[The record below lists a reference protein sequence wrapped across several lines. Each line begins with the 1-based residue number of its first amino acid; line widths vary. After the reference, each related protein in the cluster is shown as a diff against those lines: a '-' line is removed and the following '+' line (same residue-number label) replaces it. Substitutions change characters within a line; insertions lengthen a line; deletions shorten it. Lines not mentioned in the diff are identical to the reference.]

1 MSSIK
6 LKTRIPGPKSLVLLN
21 KKKQVVSDGILSPKI
36 FIQKAQGALVTDVDG
51 NTLIDFTG
59 GIGATNSGHGNKE
72 IITAIKKQ
80 ADRFLHSCFGVT
92 GYEPYLDLCEKLNKI
107 TPGKFQKKTALFNS
121 GAEAVENAVKIARKF
136 TGRKAIVS
144 FEHAFHGRTL
154 LTLSLTSKV
163 KPYKFGFGPFIG
175 EAYKLDY
182 PYVYRRPTNCETE
195 DAYVDHLINH
205 IKEEFF
211 LGVVAPEEIAAFIIE
226 PVTGEGGF
234 IVPPKRYMQELAKL
248 CRQHGILLIVDEVQS
263 GFCRTGKMF
272 ASEYFFE
279 VEYSELGPDII
290 TMAKSLSNGMPLS
303 AVTGRKEI
311 MDSVQENGLGGTFCG
326 NPVSCEAALAS
337 INFMEKNKLAKRAE
351 KIGKIVLERFHQI
364 QKHSKIVG
372 DVRGLGAMCAIE
384 IVKER
389 KTKEPDH
396 ETTDKI
402 IKRCYENGL
411 MVLGAGILGN
421 DIRTLMPLTITDV
434 QLEEALNV
442 ISKVVMEFS

>member
-1 MSSIK
+1 MSFIK
-6 LKTRIPGPKSLVLLN
+6 LKTKIPGPKSIELLKR
-21 KKKQVVSDGILSPKI
+21 KKAVVSDGILSPKI
-36 FIQKAQGALVTDVDG
+36 FIKKAQGALVKDVDG
-51 NTLIDFTG
+51 NILIDFTG

-72 IITAIKKQ
+72 IINAIKKQ
-80 ADRFLHSCFGVT
+80 ADKFLHTCFGIT
-92 GYEPYLDLCEKLNKI
+92 GYEPYLNLCEKLNQV
-107 TPGKFQKKTALFNS
+107 TPGRFPKKTALFNS

-175 EAYKLDY
+175 ETYKLDY
-182 PYVYRRPTNCETE
+182 PYVYRRPSNCETE
-195 DAYVDHLINH
+195 DDYVDHLLKH

-234 IVPPKRYMQELAKL
+234 IVPPKRYIQEIAKL
-248 CRQHGILLIVDEVQS
+248 CKQHRILLIVDEVQS

-272 ASEYFFE
+272 ATEHFFDA
-279 VEYSELGPDII
+279 EYSELEPDLI

-311 MDSVQENGLGGTFCG
+311 MDGVQENGLGGTFCG
-326 NPVSCEAALAS
+326 NPVSCEAALAA

-351 KIGKIVLERFHQI
+351 KIGRIVLERFHKI
-364 QKHSKIVG
+364 QQHSKIVG

-384 IVKER
+384 IVKDR

-402 IKRCYENGL
+402 IKRCYEDGL

-421 DIRTLMPLTITDV
+421 DIRTLMPLTITDA

>member
-1 MSSIK
+1 MLSIK
-6 LKTRIPGPKSLVLLN
+6 LKTKIPGPKSIELLKR
-21 KKKQVVSDGILSPKI
+21 KKAAVSDGILSPKI
-36 FIQKAQGALVTDVDG
+36 FISKANGALVTDVDG
-51 NTLIDFTG
+51 NVLIDFSG

-72 IITAIKKQ
+72 IIAVIKKQ
-80 ADRFLHSCFGVT
+80 ADKFLHTCFGIT
-92 GYEPYLDLCEKLNKI
+92 GYEPYLNLCERLNQI
-107 TPGKFQKKTALFNS
+107 TPGKFPKKTALFNS

-163 KPYKFGFGPFIG
+163 KPYKFGFGPFVG

-182 PYVYRRPTNCETE
+182 PYVYRRPSNCETE
-195 DAYVDHLINH
+195 DAYVNHLINH

-211 LGVVAPEEIAAFIIE
+211 LGVVAPEDIAAFIIE

-234 IVPPKRYMQELAKL
+234 IIPPKRYLQEIAKI
-248 CRQHGILLIVDEVQS
+248 CKQHGILLIVDEVQS

-272 ASEYFFE
+272 AIEHFFDAN
-279 VEYSELGPDII
+279 YSEIGPDLI

-311 MDSVQENGLGGTFCG
+311 MDSVQENGLGGTFAG
-326 NPVSCEAALAS
+326 NPVCCEAALAA
-337 INFMEKNKLAKRAE
+337 INFMEKNKFAKRAD
-351 KIGKIVLERFHQI
+351 KIGKIVFERFHQI

-372 DVRGLGAMCAIE
+372 NVRGLGAMCAIE
-384 IVKER
+384 IVKDR
-389 KTKEPDH
+389 KTKEPDYD
-396 ETTDKI
+396 TTDKI
-402 IKRCYENGL
+402 IKKCYENGL

-421 DIRTLMPLTITDV
+421 DIRTLMPLTITDA
-434 QLEEALNV
+434 QLDEALNV
-442 ISKVVMEFS
+442 ISKVIIEFS